1 MDGQHINAKSEEMTT
16 LHNRSTFD
24 QARSARRVAMQSR
37 TSFIISFM
45 VILLHF
51 HGCHAFSTYQL
62 SARSRSALHLSTS
75 TAVTEIKLESPPMQ
89 VFIEDT
95 DAYGVVYNTNYVR
108 AYERALHWFGESSP
122 VASELLRKQ
131 DWSTVKVEK
140 QRFKK
145 SHALGGDFVVTGTR
159 KSQSP
164 TLEVWELEMANQET
178 GTVYNSAVITIGT
191 ELPSPP
197 PLNYDEALSP
207 MAGNFLLYRDEFDIN
222 LHGRLPLRNVM
233 NPFERSRSNSLGG
246 PDALRKLQEED
257 GLIIVVTS
265 VDEAALIHNDAVR
278 CRPGSTVTVTTIFQ
292 VKRRGMIRCL
302 HTMWADDDSGVPHRV
317 AQAVVVL
324 MILDAASRKPTSA
337 IPDWLK
343 EKLTLMGSGDL
354 R

>member
-1 MDGQHINAKSEEMTT
+1 
-16 LHNRSTFD
+16 
-24 QARSARRVAMQSR
+24 
-37 TSFIISFM
+37 
-45 VILLHF
+45 
-51 HGCHAFSTYQL
+51 
-62 SARSRSALHLSTS
+62 
-75 TAVTEIKLESPPMQ
+75 MQ

-159 KSQSP
+159 KSHSP
-164 TLEVWELEMANQET
+164 TLEVWELEMANQES
-178 GTVYNSAVITIGT
+178 GTIYNSAVITIGT

-207 MAGNFLLYRDEFDIN
+207 MASNFLLYRDEFDIN

-278 CRPGSTVTVTTIFQ
+278 CRPGSTVTVTTVFQ

-324 MILDAASRKPTSA
+324 MILDAATRKPTSA

-354 R
+354 S